1 MSKPSYCQYCR
12 TLESTNIH
20 KIYHDTEYGKR
31 VICDN
36 ELFERLTL
44 EIFQAGLSW
53 AIIMKKRSHFQEA
66 FSKFQIIQV
75 AKFNQ
80 EHIEK
85 LMLNKAI
92 VRNRKKIEATI
103 YNARKMMQL
112 KSENGSFYN
121 WLEDNRLKTL
131 SEWTILL
138 KKNFNFVGTE
148 IANEFLKGANLLDGA
163 HDEDCY
169 LNN

>member
-31 VICDN
+31 VIRDN

-53 AIIMKKRSHFQEA
+53 DIILKKRSHFQEA
-66 FSKFQIIQV
+66 FSKFEIIQV
-75 AKFNQ
+75 AQFNQ

-112 KSENGSFYN
+112 KSENGSFYS

-148 IANEFLKGANLLDGA
+148 IVNEFLKGANLLKGA

>member
-12 TLESTNIH
+12 TLESTSIH

-53 AIIMKKRSHFQEA
+53 DIILKKRSHFQEA

-75 AKFNQ
+75 AQFNQ

-112 KSENGSFYN
+112 KSENGSFYS

-138 KKNFNFVGTE
+138 KKNFKFVGTE
-148 IANEFLKGANLLDGA
+148 IVNEFLKGANLLKGA

>member
-53 AIIMKKRSHFQEA
+53 DIILKKRSHFQEA
-66 FSKFQIIQV
+66 FSKFEIIQV
-75 AKFNQ
+75 AQFNQ

-112 KSENGSFYN
+112 KSENGSFYS

-148 IANEFLKGANLLDGA
+148 IVNEFLKGANLLKGA